1 MTLIE
6 SCIPIV
12 EKLVSHEYRLL
23 NAFLHDFNLPVR
35 FSLEGVYV
43 TVGPHKGEEGTELVE
58 EDVELVCGL
67 PIKTWDVGAHET
79 QT

>member
-1 MTLIE
+1 M
-6 SCIPIV
+6 
-12 EKLVSHEYRLL
+12 KQLVSHEYRLL

-43 TVGPHKGEEGTELVE
+43 TVGPHKWKEGTELVE
-58 EDVELVCGL
+58 KDVELVCGL
-67 PIKTWDVGAHET
+67 SIKTWDVGAHET

>member
-1 MTLIE
+1 ME
-6 SCIPIV
+6 Q
-12 EKLVSHEYRLL
+12 LVSHEYRLL
-23 NAFLHDFNLPVR
+23 NAFLHDFYLPVR
-35 FSLEGVYV
+35 FSLEGVDV
-43 TVGPHKGEEGTELVE
+43 TVGPHKGKESSQLVE

>member
-12 EKLVSHEYRLL
+12 KKFVSHEYRLFYT
-23 NAFLHDFNLPVR
+23 FLDDFNLPVR
-35 FSLEGVYV
+35 FSLEGVDV
-43 TVGPHKGEEGTELVE
+43 TVGPHKGKEGSQLVE
-58 EDVELVCGL
+58 KDVELVCGL
-67 PIKTWDVGAHET
+67 PIETWDIGTHEA

>member
-1 MTLIE
+1 VTLIE

-12 EKLVSHEYRLL
+12 EQLVPHEYRLL

-35 FSLEGVYV
+35 FSLEGVDV
-43 TVGPHKGEEGTELVE
+43 TVGPHKGKEGSQLVE
-58 EDVELVCGL
+58 KDIELVCGL
-67 PIKTWDVGAHET
+67 PIETWDVGTNEA